1 MPEVSP
7 PGVTSV
13 RVELSRGNSTTVPG
27 NAPEPITWPK
37 YPDEVDPGDDEEEDD
52 DDDEDDED
60 EEDDEDDEDE
70 DEDEDEDDEPLPKVV
85 VVGTWAR
92 WTGTATAGVDVNGR
106 ARIIST

>member
-37 YPDEVDPGDDEEEDD
+37 YPDEVDLGSDEEEDEED
-52 DDDEDDED
+52 DEDDDEDDED
-60 EEDDEDDEDE
+60 EDDE

-85 VVGTWAR
+85 VVGTWER